1 MNEVEKGPR
10 KTTREI
16 FKECNKYSPSE
27 RRSICEEFQSDII
40 ALAKSMAN
48 LFEQNS
54 GVLMMHGFRVEVKL
68 FSFNEC
74 DYEIHLGSEE
84 FFTKV
89 QEIIAEAREQA
100 NDERA

>member
-1 MNEVEKGPR
+1 MKEVEKGPG

-16 FKECNKYSPSE
+16 FEECQKYSPAE
-27 RRSICEEFQSDII
+27 RREICEDFHSDII

-84 FFTKV
+84 FFETVHKIITK
-89 QEIIAEAREQA
+89 AKEQA